1 MRKIYYQC
9 ERGAGCT
16 RVHAE
21 DTHTGERKTKG
32 GDGGFGR
39 WEDREKR
46 KINKDGIL
54 KEKKWTTRQ
63 TLTERSFIDID

>member
-1 MRKIYYQC
+1 M
-9 ERGAGCT
+9 
-16 RVHAE
+16 HAE

-39 WEDREKR
+39 REDREKT

-54 KEKKWTTRQ
+54 KEKK
-63 TLTERSFIDID
+63 